1 MRQSQFKIVIY
12 TLFLVP
18 AILREAVPSTID
30 NVRGEYENVS
40 STIYEYTGWLVYVW
54 FTERTDT
61 VFSMSYPRWKSPLC
75 PGQTGITELG
85 LVTLIRFCRKTERK
99 TSC

>member
-1 MRQSQFKIVIY
+1 MCQSQFKLVIY

-61 VFSMSYPRWKSPLC
+61 VFLC
-75 PGQTGITELG
+75 LILDGRVLFALGRAELQ
-85 LVTLIRFCRKTERK
+85 
-99 TSC
+99 S